1 MTDEVKPLALHEE
14 RLLRQQLD
22 AAANNGL
29 MPPVALRTIRRLMA
43 SLDASRAELVRIT
56 GTRVLKFP
64 KPTPPPITAEGPD
77 TAA

>member
-1 MTDEVKPLALHEE
+1 MTDDVKALSVAEE
-14 RLLRQQLD
+14 RLLRSQLE
-22 AAANNGL
+22 AARSGFT
-29 MPPVALRTIRRLMA
+29 PPVATRTIRRLLK
-43 SLDASRAELVRIT
+43 SLDDARAELLRVT